1 MAGFTFVSALL
12 ATALHSGFH
21 PRPCTDERIA
31 EIARCGTIDVPED
44 RNLPEGRT
52 ISLNIVVLPALS
64 DEPHDPPIFDID
76 GGPGLPSTKNAEF
89 YATFGSAYR
98 AKRDIV
104 LIDQRGTGSSNP
116 LTCPELSDP
125 DNAYVPFLP
134 VDAVERCRR
143 SLEVSA
149 DLTKYGTAE
158 AVADLD
164 DVRSAL
170 GYEKLN
176 IFALSYGT
184 TVALRYMA
192 THPDRVRAAVLM
204 GVSPADATPPRMHAP
219 AGQSALDML
228 IEDCRADTAC
238 AASFEPNEDIALV
251 RENLPTIDGAPPVE
265 VFFEKLR
272 SLMYTPQ
279 GARMVPL
286 ILDRAA
292 ARDLSP
298 FYEATRPRGPSLY
311 ADGMFLSVICSEG
324 ISLMDLSAARAEAA
338 TTVFGDYR
346 LRRQAEACSIWPSQK
361 PNESHLLPVHSDVPV
376 LLISGERDPVTPP
389 VLADNAARTL
399 TGAKHIVIPRS
410 GHVFDGMSGI
420 EECLDPLIL
429 DFFEAAMIELVDDKC
444 VSQMKAPSFVT
455 EVTTAS
461 PSEQ

>member
-1 MAGFTFVSALL
+1 MAFTTFASALL
-12 ATALHSGFH
+12 ASASLSGFD
-21 PRPCTDERIA
+21 PQPCIDDRIA
-31 EIARCGTIDVPED
+31 EIAECGTIDVPED
-44 RNLPEGRT
+44 RSVPEGRT
-52 ISLNIVVLPALS
+52 ISLNVVVLPALS
-64 DEPHDPPIFDID
+64 GEPHDPPIFDID

-116 LTCPELSDP
+116 LKCPELADP
-125 DNAYVPFLP
+125 RNAYEPFLP
-134 VDAVERCRR
+134 IDAVERCRQ
-143 SLEVSA
+143 SLEVAA

-176 IFALSYGT
+176 LFALSYGT

-219 AGQSALDML
+219 AGQRALDML
-228 IEDCRADTAC
+228 IEDCRSDPAC
-238 AASFEPNEDIALV
+238 GESFNPSEDIAFIS
-251 RENLPTIDGAPPVE
+251 ENLATIDGAPSRE

-279 GARMVPL
+279 GARMVPF

-292 ARDLSP
+292 AKDLEP
-298 FYEATRPRGPSLY
+298 FYEATRPRGRSLY

-324 ISLMDLSAARAEAA
+324 MSLMDLSTAKAEAA
-338 TTVFGDYR
+338 ATIFGDYR
-346 LRRQAEACSIWPSQK
+346 LRRQAEACSVWPSRR
-361 PNESHLLPVHSDVPV
+361 PEESHLVPVRSDVPV
-376 LLISGERDPVTPP
+376 FLISGEWDPVTPP
-389 VLADNAARTL
+389 ILADSVARTL
-399 TGAKHIVIPRS
+399 TNAKHIIIPGS
-410 GHVFDGMSGI
+410 GHIFDGMSGI

-429 DFFEAAMIELVDDKC
+429 NFFETAKFDDMDDRC
-444 VSQMKAPSFVT
+444 VSQMRAPSFVT
-455 EVTTAS
+455 DFSTPT